1 MWPDQ
6 CLTLLDQEGQ
16 QQLTLENQD
25 ECAQLFVESS
35 QASAVS
41 ASRQLDIDRRSL
53 RRIMDKI
60 GLKCYIPQGVH
71 NFANCFLTN
80 LTKYPNSWITS
91 FGLTNQLSNYPAI
104 WTAVCVY
111 YDTSN
116 PHVAIEKH
124 LNQPGVSVWAGL
136 SSDGVIGPI
145 FLDGILTGE
154 KYLTLLQ
161 RDVLPILQQRE
172 DFDDIWLQQD
182 GAPPHFAK
190 CVRGFL
196 HQTFPGR
203 WLGRRGCVDWPPRSP
218 DLTPLDFFFWG
229 AAKEFVYKQRLTN
242 VEDMKRKITDF
253 FSQVNSDPDLC
264 QKVCRSVRNWCERC
278 FNVGG
283 LQFEHL

>member
-1 MWPDQ
+1 
-6 CLTLLDQEGQ
+6 
-16 QQLTLENQD
+16 
-25 ECAQLFVESS
+25 
-35 QASAVS
+35 
-41 ASRQLDIDRRSL
+41 
-53 RRIMDKI
+53 MDKI
-60 GLKCYIPQGVH
+60 GLKCYIPQLVH
-71 NFANCFLTN
+71 
-80 LTKYPNSWITS
+80 
-91 FGLTNQLSNYPAI
+91 GLVEDDSDRRSQFCELLLNQLDETPELLDHII
-104 WTAVCVY
+104 WSDESTFKLSGHLNRHNCVY

-172 DFDDIWLQQD
+172 DFDDIWFQQD

-190 CVRGFL
+190 CVRDFL

-242 VEDMKRKITDF
+242 VEDMKRRITDF
-253 FSQVNSDPDLC
+253 FSHVNSDPDLC
-264 QKVCRSVRNWCERC
+264 QKVCRSVRNRCERC
-278 FNVGG
+278 VNAGG